1 MAEEDKK
8 TSEEQTSQ
16 EQQVKTDAGE
26 ESNVDATS
34 VKTTFDVSQ
43 GISADMKKENDIVPD
58 KPAEEMQ
65 SEQKVENKEP
75 PAAEKT
81 VQEEQQ
87 PDTSQERSADWMD
100 TAKKY
105 GDCVKNIGCKIFNAS
120 KKIIHE
126 ELHKD
131 ADDSGKDN
139 KKDDAA

>member
-65 SEQKVENKEP
+65 SEQKVLL
-75 PAAEKT
+75 T
-81 VQEEQQ
+81 
-87 PDTSQERSADWMD
+87 
-100 TAKKY
+100 
-105 GDCVKNIGCKIFNAS
+105 G
-120 KKIIHE
+120 
-126 ELHKD
+126 
-131 ADDSGKDN
+131 
-139 KKDDAA
+139 